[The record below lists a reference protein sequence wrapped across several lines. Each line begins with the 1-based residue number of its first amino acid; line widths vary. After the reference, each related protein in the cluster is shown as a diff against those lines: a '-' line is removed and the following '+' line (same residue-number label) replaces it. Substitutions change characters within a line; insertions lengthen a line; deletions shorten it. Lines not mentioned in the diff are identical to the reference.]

1 MSSLSGDSIINS
13 EDMYNDIQAEHMIY
27 QINSS
32 SDARKVTNK
41 MKKSIEEI
49 EDAIKNA
56 KEMAYAKKIATAKLK
71 LGLSKKR
78 DRIEGLQEEHTQ
90 IKKQIETLAN
100 KVASLESETNQI
112 QMAIET
118 IRNAGQNINKK
129 YLEQSQNDLKESLVK
144 ITVQLEK
151 TQSEF
156 NATKKLES
164 ITSKKLYDA
173 ESDFNKSES
182 NTIDEINDT
191 ERMILNVSTTID
203 HIVKSYNEIGIV
215 SKDLLKSA
223 ISIKR
228 EFQETDSQNTS
239 QNQLQ
244 EEQGNNGILA

>member
-1 MSSLSGDSIINS
+1 MSSLSGDNIINS
-13 EDMYNDIQAEHMIY
+13 EDMYKEIQAEHMLY

-56 KEMAYAKKIATAKLK
+56 KKMAYEKKIATDELK
-71 LGLSKKR
+71 IELFKKR
-78 DRIEGLQEEHTQ
+78 DRIKGLQEEHARM
-90 IKKQIETLAN
+90 KKQIETLAD
-100 KVASLESETNQI
+100 KVANLELETNQM

-118 IRNAGQNINKK
+118 IRNAGQNINTK

-144 ITVQLEK
+144 ITIQLEK

-156 NATKKLES
+156 NAAKKLES

-182 NTIDEINDT
+182 NTIDEINYT
-191 ERMILNVSTTID
+191 ERMIVNVSTTID

-228 EFQETDSQNTS
+228 EFQETDSQN
-239 QNQLQ
+239 QLQ